1 MIQFLTDEFRRRT
14 MGVVAVAF
22 HGKPKWMSERADRRY
37 LIQCCNIKSISLRNS
52 SAASSREL
60 LVEPSTN
67 KHTSDLL
74 CPGTD
79 GIQPSVSEQS
89 AGRIICP
96 SALFNGETY
105 R

>member
-1 MIQFLTDEFRRRT
+1 

-96 SALFNGETY
+96 STLFKGETY